1 MAGQPR
7 KRAKAAAAAQAAT
20 EAGAQPALDADQAEQ
35 AAPADQAPR
44 PRRQRP
50 RSAPRSA
57 AATEPAAAEQPAA
70 RRSPK
75 LRKIHDGLVQLFTL
89 AGLGVGMFV
98 DDYDG
103 QVVVLNADRNARAW
117 TDLAAQSPMVCS
129 ALEALLMGSAWGAA
143 IGTTAMTALPILVRH
158 QVLPPDAM
166 AVAIGQGVAV
176 PTIAQP
182 TREQPP
188 PPQSFTPP
196 TPQATEAEVDTE
208 PRHPMDGSPAGAPA
222 PDPTAPAFP
231 EPDHQ
236 AAA

>member
-7 KRAKAAAAAQAAT
+7 KRAKAAAAAEAAA
-20 EAGAQPALDADQAEQ
+20 EAGAQPALGAEAEP

-50 RSAPRSA
+50 RSAASSPA
-57 AATEPAAAEQPAA
+57 AQEPAAGETP
-70 RRSPK
+70 RRTPK
-75 LRKIHDGLVQLFTL
+75 LRKIQDGLTQLFTL

-103 QVVVLNADRNARAW
+103 QVVVLNAERNARAW
-117 TDLAAQSPMVCS
+117 TDLAAQSPTVCK
-129 ALEALLMGSAWGAA
+129 ALEALLMGSAWGTA

-158 QVLPPDAM
+158 QVLPPEAM
-166 AVAIGQGVAV
+166 AAAIGQGVQV
-176 PTIAQP
+176 PTIRQP
-182 TREQPP
+182 PREQPP
-188 PPQSFTPP
+188 PPQSFTPD
-196 TPQATEAEVDTE
+196 PQATEGAAAAPHE
-208 PRHPMDGSPAGAPA
+208 PRHPLDGSPTGAPA

-231 EPDHQ
+231 APEHDQ

>member
-20 EAGAQPALDADQAEQ
+20 EAGDQPALAADQAEP

-57 AATEPAAAEQPAA
+57 AAQEPAAAEPP

-182 TREQPP
+182 AREQPP

-231 EPDHQ
+231 QPDHQ